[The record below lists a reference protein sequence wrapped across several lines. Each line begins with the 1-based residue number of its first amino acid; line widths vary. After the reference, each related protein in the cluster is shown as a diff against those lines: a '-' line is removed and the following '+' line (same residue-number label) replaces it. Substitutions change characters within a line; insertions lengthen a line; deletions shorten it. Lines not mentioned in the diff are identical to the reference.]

1 MRRKTLWPAVA
12 VMILSVLLF
21 TVSCAKKMVQDQ
33 QVSTTE
39 PEIQKSPDRT
49 TTEPEVQKVPERS
62 AEVVEKAGRREED
75 RRLAEEAVRE
85 AAKAAFIG
93 ENVHFAFN
101 SFELSDQAMQVLNN
115 KADYLRMN
123 PGITVTVEGY
133 CDERG
138 TNAYNVVLGER
149 RAESAKVYLV
159 GLGVSGSRLHTVT
172 YGEERPV
179 AAGHN
184 EASWA
189 ENRRVQFLIN

>member
-1 MRRKTLWPAVA
+1 MRRKTLWSAVA

-21 TVSCAKKMVQDQ
+21 AVSCAKKMVQDQ
-33 QVSTTE
+33 QALTTE

-49 TTEPEVQKVPERS
+49 TEPEVQKAPERA

-85 AAKAAFIG
+85 AAKAAFVG

-101 SFELSDQAMQVLNN
+101 SFELSDQARQALNN

-123 PGITVTVEGY
+123 PGITVTVEGH

-138 TNAYNVVLGER
+138 TNGFNAALGER
-149 RAESAKVYLV
+149 RAESAKIYLV
-159 GLGVSGSRLHTVT
+159 GLGISGNRLHTVS

-179 AAGHN
+179 ASGHN

-189 ENRRVQFLIN
+189 ENRRAQFLIN